1 MNPTVHFVGAGPG
14 DPELLTLKG
23 MRLLQKADLVLYAG
37 SLVHPDL
44 LSHVRPGAE
53 LLDTS
58 GMVLET
64 ILQTMAEAASRGRRV
79 VRLASGDPT
88 LFGALTEMIDPL
100 IAAGIDVEVVPGV
113 SSFLA
118 AAARLGRELT
128 VPEAAQTVIL
138 TRAEGR
144 TPVPPSERL
153 SELARHRATMAIFLS
168 AHLGKEVEVELLKAY
183 PPETPVAVVYR
194 ATWPDERRV
203 EGRLGDLSRL
213 IREAGVTKSA
223 LILVGPFLKASGTR
237 SRLYSPDFH
246 HGFRPKG
253 VP

>member
-64 ILQTMAEAASRGRRV
+64 ILQTMAEAVSRGRRV

-88 LFGALTEMIDPL
+88 LFGALTEMIHPL

-128 VPEAAQTVIL
+128 VPEVAQTVIL

-153 SELARHRATMAIFLS
+153 SELARHRTTMAIFLS
-168 AHLGKEVEVELLKAY
+168 AHLGREVEGELLKAY
-183 PPETPVAVVYR
+183 SPETPVAVVYR
-194 ATWPDERRV
+194 ATWLDERRV

-223 LILVGPFLKASGTR
+223 LILVGPFLEARGTR